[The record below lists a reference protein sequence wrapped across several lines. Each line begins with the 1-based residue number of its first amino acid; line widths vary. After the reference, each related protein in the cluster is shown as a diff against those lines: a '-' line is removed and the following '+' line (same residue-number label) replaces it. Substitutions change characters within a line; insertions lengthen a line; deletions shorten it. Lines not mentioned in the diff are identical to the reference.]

1 MRMPLLRMLPLVALG
16 LCTVLSASHAS
27 AQDKPD
33 VNLITQTISKITVPD
48 GMTEDD
54 MWKMQQEYFDKVL
67 AKSTILKHYTIYRHA
82 WGSLGASVVVNL
94 EFATWAD
101 IDAFNAVERDALEK
115 AAWPDEAARKA
126 FLKKM
131 NDFLDPYHRDEI
143 YTISNT
149 MRK

>member
-1 MRMPLLRMLPLVALG
+1 MKMPSLRMLPFAAFG
-16 LCTVLSASHAS
+16 LCTVLSTSTAS
-27 AQDKPD
+27 AQEKPD

-82 WGSLGASVVVNL
+82 WGSLGASIVVNL

-101 IDAFNAVERDALEK
+101 IDAFNEGEREALEK

-131 NDFLDPYHRDEI
+131 NAFLDPYHRDVI

>member
-1 MRMPLLRMLPLVALG
+1 MNYMKMIPIAGLFLALCCTTSNAVA
-16 LCTVLSASHAS
+16 
-27 AQDKPD
+27 QEKPD
-33 VNLITQTISKITVPD
+33 VNYIAQTTMKIVVPE
-48 GMTEDD
+48 GSTEKEMWD
-54 MWKMQQEYFDKVL
+54 MLQEYYNKVY
-67 AKSTILKHYTIYRHA
+67 AKSTILKHFTVYRHA
-82 WGSLGASVVVNL
+82 YGSVGGTMVVNM

-101 IDAFNAVERDALEK
+101 IENFDAEREALEK

-131 NDFLDPYHRDEI
+131 GGFHDRYHHDEI

>member
-1 MRMPLLRMLPLVALG
+1 MKMPLLRMLPFAAFG
-16 LCTVLSASHAS
+16 LCTVLSSSTTS
-27 AQDKPD
+27 AQEKPD

-82 WGSLGASVVVNL
+82 WGSLGASIVVNL
-94 EFATWAD
+94 EFAKWAD
-101 IDAFNAVERDALEK
+101 IDAFNEVEREALEK

-131 NDFLDPYHRDEI
+131 NAFLDPYHRDEI